1 MPVRHW
7 IAALLLALPGVATA
21 LDEAAQRERIAY
33 GTRQMEEMLVAEG
46 KLLGDPTLDAY
57 LQAVLVRLF
66 PADHQRLR
74 VRVIRDAEF
83 NAFAVGSGNIYFNTG
98 TLLRLQDEAQ
108 LSAILAH
115 EGGHVLRDHSYRSWT
130 NTKGGA
136 AVGAVLGLGL
146 GAAGITPALG
156 QLMAVSSIMGYSRD
170 LEREADATSMER
182 LQAAGYD
189 TAAGAEVFARMA
201 RELKARKTPPGA
213 YMFASHP
220 KLEDR
225 EQTMRELAGTSAGKG
240 ERNPTPY
247 LQATAAVRWLALEQL
262 HGRNEG
268 MALIQVLEV
277 EKLQETLPP
286 AACFYLAEGYRLRR
300 EPGDEEKLPR
310 LYEECAARAPDFA
323 LTHYALGRQRL
334 KAGDRAGAAAAYSRY
349 LELAPQGR
357 EAGFVRAALQRLQ
370 PPPSTVAPVPP
381 PPDPAAPGPGT
392 PGTPAPTT

>member
-1 MPVRHW
+1 MSRRHW
-7 IAALLLALPGVATA
+7 LAALLLAIPGVATA

-46 KLLGDPTLDAY
+46 KLLGDPQLDAY
-57 LQAVLVRLF
+57 LQGVLGKLF
-66 PADHQRLR
+66 PNEASRLR

-83 NAFAVGSGNIYFNTG
+83 NAFAVGSGNIYFNSG

-130 NTKGGA
+130 NMKGGA

-146 GAAGITPALG
+146 GAAGVAPALG

-170 LEREADATSMER
+170 LEREADATSIER

-189 TAAGAEVFARMA
+189 PAAGSEVFARMA
-201 RELKARKTPPGA
+201 RELKARKTPPGP

-225 EQTMRELAGTSAGKG
+225 EKTMRELAGTTAGTG
-240 ERNPTPY
+240 ERNSAAY
-247 LQATAAVRWLALEQL
+247 REATAAVRWLALEQL

-268 MALIQVLEV
+268 MALIQVLEA
-277 EKLQETLPP
+277 EKLQDTLPP
-286 AACFYLAEGYRLRR
+286 AACFYLAEGYRMRQQ
-300 EPGDEEKLPR
+300 PGDETKLPD
-310 LYEECAARAPDFA
+310 LYAECAARAPDFA
-323 LTHYALGRQRL
+323 PTHYALGRLRL
-334 KAGDRAGAAAAYSRY
+334 KAGDRPGAAAAYTRY

-370 PPPSTVAPVPP
+370 PPAAAAADSTS
-381 PPDPAAPGPGT
+381 PAT
-392 PGTPAPTT
+392 

>member
-1 MPVRHW
+1 MRLSWRHGL
-7 IAALLLALPGVATA
+7 AALLLVVPAAAGA

-33 GTRQMEEMLVAEG
+33 GTKQMEDMLVAEG
-46 KLLGDPTLDAY
+46 KLLGDPALDAY
-57 LQAVLVRLF
+57 LQSVLVRLF
-66 PADHQRLR
+66 PEDHSRLR

-115 EGGHVLRDHSYRSWT
+115 EGGHVLRDHAYRSWT
-130 NTKGGA
+130 NMKGGA

-146 GAAGITPALG
+146 GAAGVTPALG
-156 QLMAVSSIMGYSRD
+156 QLMAISSIMGYSRD

-189 TAAGAEVFARMA
+189 TAAGSEVFARMA
-201 RELKARKTPPGA
+201 RELKARKTPPGP

-225 EQTMRELAGTSAGKG
+225 EKTMRELAGPAAGTG
-240 ERNPTPY
+240 ARNPAEY

-268 MALIQVLEV
+268 MALIQVLET
-277 EKLQETLPP
+277 EKLQDTLPP
-286 AACFYLAEGYRLRR
+286 AACFYRAEGYRLRH
-300 EPGDEEKLPR
+300 EPGDVEKLPT
-310 LYEECAARAPDFA
+310 LYEQCATQAPDFA
-323 LTHYALGRQRL
+323 PTHAALGRLRL
-334 KAGDRAGAAAAYSRY
+334 KAGDPAGAATAYARY
-349 LELAPQGR
+349 LELAPQGK
-357 EAGFVRAALQRLQ
+357 EAGFIRAALQRLQ
-370 PPPSTVAPVPP
+370 PAPSPGVSAPNTGAPASPVPQ
-381 PPDPAAPGPGT
+381 T
-392 PGTPAPTT
+392 